1 MSLISPYHPE
11 LDAIWQAI
19 SATGARS
26 IAVVSALP
34 REGASQIAVALA
46 RRAGQFAA
54 AETLAQPGRPV
65 AAHPRALLVDLDLL
79 RPSSMR
85 ILGQGSQPDEIVRV
99 DSMNLAVLGAIGPE
113 TANAWRERARL
124 AEQLAAWRS
133 EWSTVVLDAA
143 PLLTVERRRGRR
155 TSAADRRSSPD
166 SGEIAGITAAAAA
179 DVCILVTLA
188 GGTSGTRIREAR
200 DKLAAAG
207 ANLIGAILNDRDNP
221 SLLAELDRETYRFA
235 KYFPDWM
242 AGLRAR
248 MHRSPILTV
257 RV

>member
-1 MSLISPYHPE
+1 MNLISPYHPE
-11 LDAIWQAI
+11 IDSIWQAV

-46 RRAGQFAA
+46 RRAGQSAA
-54 AETLAQPGRPV
+54 PETTAQPGRPL
-65 AAHPRALLVDLDLL
+65 AARPKALLVDLDLL
-79 RPSSMR
+79 RPESLRM
-85 ILGQGSQPDEIVRV
+85 LGQAAQPDEIVRV
-99 DSMNLAVLGAIGPE
+99 DGMNLAVLGNVGAE

-124 AEQLAAWRS
+124 TEQLAAWRS
-133 EWSTVVLDAA
+133 EWGTVVLDTA
-143 PLLTVERRRGRR
+143 PLLTVERRRGLR
-155 TSAADRRSSPD
+155 TTAADRRAPPD
-166 SGEIAGITAAAAA
+166 SGEIAGLTAAAAA

-200 DKLAAAG
+200 EKLAAAG

-235 KYFPDWM
+235 KYFPNWM

>member
-1 MSLISPYHPE
+1 M
-11 LDAIWQAI
+11 
-19 SATGARS
+19 
-26 IAVVSALP
+26 
-34 REGASQIAVALA
+34 
-46 RRAGQFAA
+46 
-54 AETLAQPGRPV
+54 
-65 AAHPRALLVDLDLL
+65 
-79 RPSSMR
+79 
-85 ILGQGSQPDEIVRV
+85 LGQASQPDEIVRV
-99 DSMNLAVLGAIGPE
+99 EEMNLAVLGTIGPD
-113 TANAWRERARL
+113 TANAWRERVRL
-124 AEQLAAWRS
+124 TEQLAAWRAD
-133 EWSTVVLDAA
+133 WGTVVLDTA
-143 PLLTVERRRGRR
+143 PLLTTERRRGRR
-155 TSAADRRSSPD
+155 TGAADRRASPD
-166 SGEIAGITAAAAA
+166 GGEIAGITPAAAA

-200 DKLAAAG
+200 EKLAAAG

>member
-1 MSLISPYHPE
+1 MNLISPYHPE
-11 LDAIWQAI
+11 IDSIWQAV

-34 REGASQIAVALA
+34 REGSSQIAVALA

-54 AETLAQPGRPV
+54 AETLAQPGRP
-65 AAHPRALLVDLDLL
+65 AAARPKALLVDLDLL
-79 RPSSMR
+79 RPAALRM
-85 ILGQGSQPDEIVRV
+85 IGQTSQPDEIVQAEG
-99 DSMNLAVLGAIGPE
+99 MNLAVLGNIGPGM
-113 TANAWRERARL
+113 AAAWRERARL
-124 AEQLAAWRS
+124 TEQLAAWRS
-133 EWSTVVLDAA
+133 EWGIVVLDTA
-143 PLLTVERRRGRR
+143 PLLTTERRRGPR
-155 TSAADRRSSPD
+155 TTQADRRSSPD

-188 GGTSGTRIREAR
+188 GGTSGTCIREAR
-200 DKLAAAG
+200 EKLTAAG

-235 KYFPDWM
+235 KYFPDLM

-248 MHRSPILTV
+248 MHRSPVLTV

>member
-1 MSLISPYHPE
+1 VTLISPYHPE
-11 LDAIWQAI
+11 IDSIWQAV

-26 IAVVSALP
+26 VAVVSALP
-34 REGASQIAVALA
+34 QEGSSQVAVALA

-54 AETLAQPGRPV
+54 AESPALPGRP
-65 AAHPRALLVDLDLL
+65 AAARPKALLVDLDLR
-79 RPSSMR
+79 RPTTLGL
-85 ILGQGSQPDEIVRV
+85 LGQAAQPDEIVRV
-99 DSMNLAVLGAIGPE
+99 EAMNLAVLGSIGRE
-113 TANAWRERARL
+113 TADAWRERARL

-133 EWSTVVLDAA
+133 EWGTVVLDTA
-143 PLLTVERRRGRR
+143 PLLSTERRRGRR
-155 TSAADRRSSPD
+155 TSEADRRSPAD

-200 DKLAAAG
+200 EKLAAGG